1 MHSAFGL
8 WGLSPSN
15 EFSGVAIVIQ
25 IDPKQHVIIL
35 SRCCYVSLHTE
46 PAAIPFNDN
55 LAGGKKQIFFLKK
68 EKFPM
73 SKKKLQYFLFKP
85 VVDSCC

>member
-1 MHSAFGL
+1 M
-8 WGLSPSN
+8 
-15 EFSGVAIVIQ
+15 
-25 IDPKQHVIIL
+25 
-35 SRCCYVSLHTE
+35 SLHTE